1 MKMKWFAIFAGIV
14 ALLLG
19 VAPFLP
25 LNEKREVDNNKDV
38 QPLKTVPAPYQAHI
52 ESTDTI
58 ITLDSLTANN
68 QLKVKLNNS
77 PEIKIIQHNEQ
88 NQSHYY
94 KNQVTVSF
102 KKVPSAHELANIE
115 KAINGQIVH
124 HMKNIF
130 VFQSKTNTSTQLERY
145 FTNRV
150 DVEYA
155 EPNYIYLQ
163 NEIPNDLLYLKYQWN
178 LPIIQAEEGWKFS
191 KGNENVTIAV
201 IDSGVDLDHPDLV
214 HRLIK
219 GYNVIE
225 DNHVPEDDNGHGTHV
240 TGIIASEANNR
251 EGVAGITWFNHI
263 MPIKALNSEGYGSSF
278 DVAKGI
284 IWAVDHG
291 ARVINLSLGN
301 YQPSELLQEAVRY
314 AYDRDVVL
322 ISASGNDHS
331 AQPSFPAAYPEVL
344 SVGAVNPDGSRAEF
358 SNYGDYLD
366 VVAPGTE
373 IPSTFVHNRYA
384 ALSGTSMA
392 APHVTALAGLIR
404 SLNPNLTN
412 TEVID
417 IIRKSTIDLGV
428 PGKDDL
434 FGNGLINVYK
444 AMQLANKENKA
455 VPRE

>member
-1 MKMKWFAIFAGIV
+1 MNRKWFAIFAGIT

-25 LNEKREVDNNKDV
+25 LNERKDV
-38 QPLKTVPAPYQAHI
+38 QQLKTVPTPYQSHI
-52 ESTDTI
+52 ESTDPI
-58 ITLDSLTANN
+58 MTLDSLTANN
-68 QLKVKLNNS
+68 QLKAKLNNS
-77 PEIKIIQHNEQ
+77 PGIKMIQHNEQ
-88 NQSHYY
+88 NQSHHYQ
-94 KNQVTVSF
+94 NQVIVSF
-102 KKVPSAHELANIE
+102 KKVPLTQELINIE
-115 KAINGQIVH
+115 KAINGKVVR

-130 VFQSKTNTSTQLERY
+130 VFQSKTNTSAQLERY
-145 FTNRV
+145 FTNRI

-163 NEIPNDLLYLKYQWN
+163 NEVPNDLFYLKYQWN
-178 LPIIQAEEGWKFS
+178 LPIIQTEEGWKFS
-191 KGNENVTIAV
+191 KGNANVTIAV
-201 IDSGVDLDHPDLV
+201 IDTGVDLNHPDLV

-225 DNHVPEDDNGHGTHV
+225 DHHIPEDDNGHGTHV
-240 TGIIASEANNR
+240 AGIIASEVNNR

-263 MPIKALNSEGYGSSF
+263 MPIKVLNSEGYGSSF

-291 ARVINLSLGN
+291 AHVINLSLGN

-322 ISASGNDHS
+322 IAASGNDYS

-344 SVGAVNPDGSRAEF
+344 SVGAVNPDGSLAEF

-417 IIRKSTIDLGV
+417 IINKSTIDLGV
-428 PGKDDL
+428 PGKDVL
-434 FGNGLINVYK
+434 FGNGLINIYK
-444 AMQLANKENKA
+444 AMQFANKGNKA
-455 VPRE
+455 FPLE